1 MKVVEKEAGKR
12 LIGPAGFNEI
22 CVDNG
27 SIYSDVVPSGI
38 HTGINYMR
46 AIAMGAAA
54 AIESSNDNLTY
65 QVKGIRHLSDL
76 NLQVPEAVREHIEG
90 QQKKIGV
97 AGAVFV
103 AIESRPVTGKSNEA
117 SRK

>member
-1 MKVVEKEAGKR
+1 MKVIEKEAGKR
-12 LIGPAGFNEI
+12 LVGPAGFNEI
-22 CVDNG
+22 CVADG

-54 AIESSNDNLTY
+54 ALERGNGDLTY

-76 NLQVPEAVREHIEG
+76 NLQVPEGVREHIEG
-90 QQKKIGV
+90 QQKKIKV

-103 AIESRPVTGKSNEA
+103 TVESKVAGG
-117 SRK
+117 